1 MPKGQMHNESTTNS
15 WARAKHTTMGP
26 AQKKHIEIERGP
38 VRNKLHGP
46 NHRINTTVGGSGQR
60 VSPNTGPEVLHE
72 LGNNR
77 NGRHRPALLP
87 AHTPARPQKI

>member
-1 MPKGQMHNESTTNS
+1 MAEGQMHNKNPANGR
-15 WARAKHTTMGP
+15 ARTKHIAIGP
-26 AQKKHIEIERGP
+26 PSKKHIEIEGGA

-77 NGRHRPALLP
+77 NGCHRPALLP
-87 AHTPARPQKI
+87 AHTPA